1 MPVEQPLY
9 PVNLVLAGK
18 RCLVVG
24 GGTVAARKVEGLL
37 AAGAVITV
45 VAPDVSDDIRALVA
59 AGAAV
64 TVEQRRYQPGDL
76 AGAWLVIT
84 ATDDPEVNRAVLAA
98 GEADRVWVNAADD
111 PEACSFI
118 LPAVVRQGPVMVTVS
133 TSGYSPALA
142 AWLKGHVKAELG
154 PEVAVLARMLAE
166 ARATLHAQGRSTEGV
181 DWRPALDWDMLDLI
195 RTGRTAGA
203 RERLDACLSSSS
215 D

>member
-1 MPVEQPLY
+1 MPVDEPLY

-24 GGTVAARKVEGLL
+24 GGTVAARKVG
-37 AAGAVITV
+37 G
-45 VAPDVSDDIRALVA
+45 LVA
-59 AGAAV
+59 AGATVTVVAPVIVDDLRSLAGGDDAV
-64 TVEQRRYQPGDL
+64 TLVERRYQAGDL
-76 AGAWLVIT
+76 EGAWLAVT
-84 ATDDPEVNRAVLAA
+84 ATDDPAVNRAVLAD
-98 GEADRVWVNAADD
+98 GEAARVWVNAADD

-142 AWLKGHVKAELG
+142 AWLRGHVQAELG
-154 PEVAVLARMLAE
+154 PEVAELARMLAD
-166 ARATLHAQGRSTEGV
+166 ARAELHAQGRSTEGV
-181 DWRPALDWDMLDLI
+181 DWRPALDWDMLTLI
-195 RTGRTAGA
+195 RTGRSAGA